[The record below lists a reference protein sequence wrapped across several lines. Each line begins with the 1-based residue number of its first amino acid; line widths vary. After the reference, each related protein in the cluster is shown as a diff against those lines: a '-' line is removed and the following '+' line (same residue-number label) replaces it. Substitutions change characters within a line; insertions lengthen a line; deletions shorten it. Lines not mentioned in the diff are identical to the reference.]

1 MHGALLLAALA
12 ATAPITTAFGIGT
25 VVEVA
30 AASLAAGFA
39 YNVFA
44 DGQQKDALRAARA
57 AEDAAAA
64 DRLDERRARAFVEP
78 REWWREDE
86 LAPHDGSDYD
96 GPILLAADGKVFNV
110 WRGRQFYSKG
120 GPHALRRQE
129 TPGPRPGSSERCRRE
144 LVCNHRY
151 AVMAGRDASRMLAK
165 NRLDG
170 DADYAPDDGK
180 PLNLAEQASLALWVA
195 SFEGKYDVVGRLAPA
210 DEGSGT

>member
-86 LAPHDGSDYD
+86 LAPYDGSDYD

-120 GPHALRRQE
+120 GP
-129 TPGPRPGSSERCRRE
+129 
-144 LVCNHRY
+144 Y